1 MIDNQ
6 PHLTSM
12 SLAQKLVIALAD
24 VLVLAAV
31 APGMYVAGQHP
42 DDFTPAFMKTFLPL
56 ALPTLLAAL
65 LAVRLLRPKAE
76 SALELGRAP
85 K

>member
-1 MIDNQ
+1 MTENQ
-6 PHLTSM
+6 PSQTSM
-12 SLAQKLVIALAD
+12 SLAQKLVVALAD
-24 VLVLAAV
+24 ILIVAAV
-31 APGMYVAGQHP
+31 ARGMYVAGQHP

-76 SALELGRAP
+76 SALDLGRAP
-85 K
+85 E